1 MFTIRK
7 FCFSLLL
14 LVLPLSLY
22 AQNYPEMTGLWKGH
36 IRIVTSPS
44 LSSDDLVAGGVIISE
59 ADLELTIVAQDGEV
73 FIGSSR
79 LSTMTRGAAPIQ
91 VYGAIRSTG
100 REGIFID
107 SLGGHGQLWFEDS
120 NNFEYCYSSLSTA
133 SIVSYCAKLQK
144 E

>member
-1 MFTIRK
+1 MITIRK
-7 FCFSLLL
+7 FCFFLLL
-14 LVLPLSLY
+14 LILPLSLFG
-22 AQNYPEMTGLWKGH
+22 QSYPEMTGLWKGH
-36 IRIVTSPS
+36 IRIVTSPN

-59 ADLELTIVAQDGEV
+59 ADLELTIIAQDGEV
-73 FIGSSR
+73 FMGTSR
-79 LSTMTRGAAPIQ
+79 LSTMESGSAPIR

-100 REGIFID
+100 KEGLFID

-120 NNFEYCYSSLSTA
+120 NNFEYCYSSLGTA

>member
-7 FCFSLLL
+7 FYFSILLFI
-14 LVLPLSLY
+14 LPLTLN
-22 AQNYPEMTGLWKGH
+22 AQSYPEMTGVWKGH
-36 IRIVTSPS
+36 IRIVTSPN
-44 LSSDDLVAGGVIISE
+44 LSSDELVAGGVIISE
-59 ADLELTIVAQDGEV
+59 ADLELTIIAQDGEV

-79 LSTMTRGAAPIQ
+79 LSTMARGADPIQ
-91 VYGAIRSTG
+91 VYGSIRSTG

-107 SLGGHGQLWFEDS
+107 SLGGHGQLWFED
-120 NNFEYCYSSLSTA
+120 NDNFEYCYSSLGTS

>member
-7 FCFSLLL
+7 FYFSIFLFI
-14 LVLPLSLY
+14 LPLTLN
-22 AQNYPEMTGLWKGH
+22 AQSSPEMTGVWKGH
-36 IRIVTSPS
+36 IRIVTSPN
-44 LSSDDLVAGGVIISE
+44 LSSDELIAGGVIISE
-59 ADLELTIVAQDGEV
+59 ADLELTIIAQDGEV

-79 LSTMTRGAAPIQ
+79 LSTMASDADPIH
-91 VYGAIRSTG
+91 VYGSVRSTG

-107 SLGGHGQLWFEDS
+107 SLGGHGQLWFED
-120 NNFEYCYSSLSTA
+120 NDNFEYCYSSLSTA

>member
-1 MFTIRK
+1 MLTVRK
-7 FCFSLLL
+7 FCFSILL
-14 LVLPLSLY
+14 LVLPLSLS
-22 AQNYPEMTGLWKGH
+22 AQSYPEMTGIWKGH

-44 LSSDDLVAGGVIISE
+44 LSSDNLLSGGVIISE
-59 ADLELTIVAQDGEV
+59 ADLELTIIAQDGEV

-79 LSTMTRGAAPIQ
+79 LSTMEREAEPIQ
-91 VYGAIRSTG
+91 VYGSIRSTG

-107 SLGGHGQLWFEDS
+107 SLGGHGQLWFEDN
-120 NNFEYCYSSLSTA
+120 NNFEYCYSSLSTS

>member
-7 FCFSLLL
+7 FYFSI
-14 LVLPLSLY
+14 LVLILPHSLN
-22 AQNYPEMTGLWKGH
+22 AQSYPEMTGLWKGH
-36 IRIVTSPS
+36 IRIVTSPN
-44 LSSDDLVAGGVIISE
+44 LSSDELVAGGVIISE
-59 ADLELTIVAQDGEV
+59 ADLELTIIAQDGEV

-79 LSTMTRGAAPIQ
+79 LSTMARGAESIH
-91 VYGAIRSTG
+91 VYGSVRSTG

-107 SLGGHGQLWFEDS
+107 SLGGHGQLWFEDN
-120 NNFEYCYSSLSTA
+120 NNFEYCYSSLGID

>member
-7 FCFSLLL
+7 FCFSILLL
-14 LVLPLSLY
+14 ILPLTLN
-22 AQNYPEMTGLWKGH
+22 AQGYPEMAGVWKGH
-36 IRIVTSPS
+36 IRIVTSPN
-44 LSSDDLVAGGVIISE
+44 LSSDELVAGGVIISE
-59 ADLELTIVAQDGEV
+59 ADLELTISAQDGEV

-79 LSTMTRGAAPIQ
+79 LSTMARGADPIH
-91 VYGAIRSTG
+91 VYGSIRSTG

-107 SLGGHGQLWFEDS
+107 SLGGHGQLWFEDENS
-120 NNFEYCYSSLSTA
+120 FEYCYSSLGIS